1 MFILNGNRR
10 PAPTFSVEFK
20 KNSKHTMAQLSK
32 AAYYMAVDKFHKAK
46 IFDKEHFVNQINK
59 KQITAFI
66 TWNSNKKEFT
76 TNDHIV
82 LVNTVVNKKF
92 RHPQYGV
99 VSHFYILPKNI
110 FVKEPRQLENHFV
123 AELNPAVI
131 IDTKKVN
138 NVTMK
143 MFKVSSGDETLYV
156 RSKVEAD
163 YYYVQYGGEV
173 PTPVNVIEV
182 DNKFFEVVSEI
193 NVSTIDTTANMLKIS
208 SNGKVADGVRVE
220 GLRGKKFFNTNVT
233 KLKKGLYQVI
243 GDNVGYIFIET
254 VKSEIEGT
262 TRKVHFLKDGS
273 SVLKKLKEKYTVITA
288 VK

>member
-10 PAPTFSVEFK
+10 PAPTFSVHFK
-20 KNSKHTMAQLSK
+20 KTFNHTMAQLSK
-32 AAYYMAVDKFHKAK
+32 AAKYIAVDEVTDKLFDQEYFAEK
-46 IFDKEHFVNQINK
+46 IIK
-59 KQITAFI
+59 KQVIAAI
-66 TWNSNKKEFT
+66 TWNSNKKQFT

-82 LVNTVVNKKF
+82 LVNSETNKNK

-99 VSHFYILPKNI
+99 VAHFYILPKNI

-123 AELNPAVI
+123 AELNPNAVI
-131 IDTKKVN
+131 DTQTVN
-138 NVTMK
+138 NVTIK
-143 MFKVSSGDETLYV
+143 MFKVASGDETLYV

-163 YYYVQYGGEV
+163 YYYVQYGGEM
-173 PTPVNVIEV
+173 PTAVNVVEV
-182 DNKFFEVVSEI
+182 NNKFFEVVGEI
-193 NVSTIDTTANMLKIS
+193 DVTTVDTTANMLKIS
-208 SNGKVADGVRVE
+208 SNGKVKDGVSVE
-220 GLRGKKFFNTNVT
+220 GLRGKKFFNTNVE

-273 SVLKKLKEKYTVITA
+273 PVLKKLKEKYAVITE

>member
-10 PAPTFSVEFK
+10 PTPTFSVKFNK
-20 KNSKHTMAQLSK
+20 GGKTFGQLSIAARDLIGERFVVGGILNK
-32 AAYYMAVDKFHKAK
+32 A
-46 IFDKEHFVNQINK
+46 HFESVLKKKSIVGSVN
-59 KQITAFI
+59 
-66 TWNSNKKEFT
+66 WNSNKKDF
-76 TNDHIV
+76 NFKDNYI
-82 LVNTVVNKKF
+82 LVNIVVNKRKA
-92 RHPQYGV
+92 HPEFGAVAHY
-99 VSHFYILPKNI
+99 YIIPKTSL
-110 FVKEPRQLENHFV
+110 VKTPFQKDTYFV
-123 AELNPAVI
+123 AELSPTAI
-131 IDTKKVN
+131 IDTKTVN

-173 PTPVNVIEV
+173 PTPVNVVEV
-182 DNKFFEVVSEI
+182 NNKFFEVVSEI

-208 SNGKVADGVRVE
+208 STGKVNDGVSVE

-273 SVLKKLKEKYTVITA
+273 PVLKKLKEKYAVITA